1 MVAPV
6 RWAVSTIWVAE
17 RSSWVWSYP
26 FNRMRIFC
34 ATCRLPFPER
44 SLLVDLRDDAGA
56 DGAAALA
63 DREPEPLVHG
73 DRLDQLDLHV
83 RVVARHD
90 HLLALRKLDRARH
103 VRRAEV
109 ELRAVVVEERRV
121 AAALVL
127 GEDVHLG
134 LEVRVRR
141 DRGGLRQHLAALD
154 LLTLDATKERTR
166 VVAGLREVERLL
178 EHLEPGD
185 DGLLGL
191 GMDPD
196 DLDLVARLDLAL
208 LDAAGDDGAATR
220 DREHVLDRH
229 QERLVDVA
237 LRLRDVRVDGLHQL
251 EDLRHPLAVAL
262 ERLERRDLDD
272 RDVVAGELVLREQL
286 TNLELDEL
294 EQLRVVDHVG
304 LVQRDDDRRHLDLAR
319 KQDVLARLRH
329 RPVGRGDDED
339 RAVHLSGA
347 RDHVLDVVGVPR
359 AVDVRVVA
367 LLRLVL
373 DVRRVDRDAA
383 GLLLGSV
390 VDLLEALDGRGAADA
405 LREHLRDRSRQRRL
419 AMVDVTDGPDVEVR
433 LRALE
438 LLLCHASPSVLTTRS
453 RPARRQSIAELL
465 RNGRTAS

>member
-1 MVAPV
+1 MSSRLIPRRSAPALSPA
-6 RWAVSTIWVAE
+6 WAKSRVFWNISRPVTTVFSTFSWIPTISTSLPDSILPCSMRPVTTVPRPVIVNTSSIGIRNGLFTSRPAARVYE
-17 RSSWVWSYP
+17 SPAPTPPRSFGP
-26 FNRMRIFC
+26 H
-34 ATCRLPFPER
+34 RL
-44 SLLVDLRDDAGA
+44 
-56 DGAAALA
+56 
-63 DREPEPLVHG
+63 
-73 DRLDQLDLHV
+73 
-83 RVVARHD
+83 
-90 HLLALRKLDRARH
+90 
-103 VRRAEV
+103 
-109 ELRAVVVEERRV
+109 
-121 AAALVL
+121 
-127 GEDVHLG
+127 
-134 LEVRVRR
+134 
-141 DRGGLRQHLAALD
+141 GG
-154 LLTLDATKERTR
+154 
-166 VVAGLREVERLL
+166 
-178 EHLEPGD
+178 
-185 DGLLGL
+185 
-191 GMDPD
+191 
-196 DLDLVARLDLAL
+196 
-208 LDAAGDDGAATR
+208 
-220 DREHVLDRH
+220 
-229 QERLVDVA
+229 
-237 LRLRDVRVDGLHQL
+237 
-251 EDLRHPLAVAL
+251 LRHPLAVAL

-294 EQLRVVDHVG
+294 EQLRVVDHVV

-419 AMVDVTDGPDVEVR
+419 AMVDVTDRPDVEVR